1 MGAALIWSQLSML
14 QLRVHWRVPVGF
26 ARDPPSQWIQES
38 SLGSVPVS
46 TWPGHWKQLFTS
58 AAEFFP
64 KNNEEQWFG
73 VGGASDWLG
82 KKMRHKF
89 RPYGPIVVTTKEAL
103 SGSLDTHTK
112 QGQKKQEIKKRNY
125 DISRAFHT

>member
-1 MGAALIWSQLSML
+1 MESTEHAPTEGALASTSWICQRSTISVDTREQSRLCPSFHLARPL
-14 QLRVHWRVPVGF
+14 ETAVHR
-26 ARDPPSQWIQES
+26 
-38 SLGSVPVS
+38 
-46 TWPGHWKQLFTS
+46 